1 MAPDQARSGCG
12 SSGRRPTE
20 ECQECSDPD
29 PPAGAGQDHQA
40 VDEDGAGAVL
50 RAWRL
55 VNGRTQ
61 VEVARRLRTTQQHL
75 SQIENGHRSVSLDL
89 RRRIVQSLGV
99 PAEEL
104 GLAGEISGSTRRRGE
119 GPDVLASQ
127 MAWRAQ
133 RRSLNSRRGELSHLA
148 AGRYPKEWQIPDCA
162 YITHPDWCLGGP
174 VDLRGLKLN
183 LTEGLQC
190 AALDGREP
198 QTQGVRPLMT
208 STRRFDTYT
217 SAIRHLDAPR
227 LFESRPSYQ
236 LLGGSLSSGSLN
248 FGLAGY
254 FEKLDVSE
262 ALAHEFSLSQGAET
276 EFPRS
281 TTGNLGDLPFR
292 DMISDP
298 FDPKVRKMM
307 PGITTLT
314 VRLRRHPAEPSF
326 LVHWRDPAKVATGG
340 GVYSIIPAGEFQPA
354 SLDLW
359 DRHRDFDLWRNIVR
373 EYSEELLGSPEHDGT
388 RSHPIDYERW
398 SLYRQ
403 LQQARERGTVQVW
416 LLGMGLNALTLGATL
431 LTVVVI
437 DDDEFRR
444 IFRDAVQVNDEG
456 ELVADP
462 GVPPVE
468 GVPFTRAAVRQML
481 DSQPIAPSAAA
492 CLSLAW
498 QRRHDIL
505 GL

>member
-1 MAPDQARSGCG
+1 
-12 SSGRRPTE
+12 
-20 ECQECSDPD
+20 
-29 PPAGAGQDHQA
+29 
-40 VDEDGAGAVL
+40 VL

-55 VNGRTQ
+55 ANGRTQ

-75 SQIENGHRSVSLDL
+75 SQIENGRRSVSLDL

-99 PAEEL
+99 SAEEL
-104 GLAGEISGSTRRRGE
+104 GLASEVSGSARRRGD
-119 GPDVLASQ
+119 GPEVLASQ
-127 MAWRAQ
+127 MVWRSQ
-133 RRSLNSRRGELSHLA
+133 RRWLNSNRSELSHA
-148 AGRYPKEWQIPDCA
+148 AVSRYPEEWRIPDCA
-162 YITHPDWCLGGP
+162 YITHPDWRLDGP
-174 VDLRGLKLN
+174 VDLRDLDLN
-183 LTEGLQC
+183 LTEGPRD
-190 AALDGREP
+190 AALNGAEP
-198 QTQGVRPLMT
+198 QTEGVRPLMN

-227 LFESRPSYQ
+227 LFEPRPSYQ
-236 LLGGSLSSGSLN
+236 LVGGSLRSGSLR

-262 ALAHEFSLSQGAET
+262 ALAHEFALTQKPGRPSS
-276 EFPRS
+276 S
-281 TTGNLGDLPFR
+281 TDDSADLPFR
-292 DMISDP
+292 GLIGDP
-298 FDPKVRKMM
+298 FDPAVRKIM

-314 VRLRRHPAEPSF
+314 VRLRRHPADPSF

-359 DRHRDFDLWRNIVR
+359 DRHRDFDPWRNIVR

-388 RSHPIDYERW
+388 RSRPIDYEQW
-398 SLYRQ
+398 PLYRQ
-403 LQQARERGTVQVW
+403 LQQARERGAVQVW

-444 IFRDAVQVNDEG
+444 IFHDAVQVNDEG
-456 ELVADP
+456 ELFAAP
-462 GVPPVE
+462 GGRPAE
-468 GVPFTRAAVRQML
+468 GMPFTRAVVRQML
-481 DSQPIAPSAAA
+481 ESQPMAPSAAA

-498 QRRHDIL
+498 QQRREIL